1 MQVQVLPALR
11 EWGSLKERARKN
23 GHVRDRNGKLFSS
36 GNGEDAGSNPALTQ
50 KKTEEQTRK
59 NGVHR
64 SSKRCLEKT
73 VERRKGA
80 AAMEQIIESERYAC
94 VRTGDVEE
102 KM

>member
-50 KKTEEQTRK
+50 KKNRRANEKEWSPQIQ
-59 NGVHR
+59 
-64 SSKRCLEKT
+64 KRMYGENSG
-73 VERRKGA
+73 RKGA

>member
-64 SSKRCLEKT
+64 
-73 VERRKGA
+73 
-80 AAMEQIIESERYAC
+80 
-94 VRTGDVEE
+94 
-102 KM
+102 